1 MNAIRRAG
9 WFVSIALT
17 MACVMGVLG
26 SIRGEALAGVIA
38 SHGTDGV
45 EFRDVDLGKLQ
56 TFLEQKIV
64 LQKLSDYGVSPEE
77 AMGKIRSMSDKDLH
91 RLASLSDRVA
101 EGADSGVGILIGI
114 AILIILIIVIVKLM
128 NKEIIIR

>member
-26 SIRGEALAGVIA
+26 SIQGEALAGVIA

-45 EFRDVDLGKLQ
+45 EFRDADLGKLQ
-56 TFLEQKIV
+56 TFLEGKIV

-77 AMGKIRSMSDKDLH
+77 AMSKIRSMSDKDLH
-91 RLASLSDRVA
+91 RLASLTDRAA
-101 EGADSGVGILIGI
+101 EGADSGLGLLIGVGV
-114 AILIILIIVIVKLM
+114 LIILIIVIVKLL
-128 NKEIIIR
+128 NKEIIVR